1 MRWLTLLLI
10 LLLLTGCQSP
20 DVHQRVAARR
30 GGVAV
35 ICNGGAHEFAHENTL
50 EAYRATFELGGDGN
64 EIDIRETK
72 DGVLVLF
79 HDDILDL
86 NLKAVG
92 DVADYTWEEL
102 QKYQFR
108 DPGGFGAVCRIPT
121 LKEVFELHR
130 KYTGLMHLDIK
141 VPNIDSKIE
150 KMLDEMEMWD

>member
-1 MRWLTLLLI
+1 MLYARILVGFVACLVVIKDAAGDDPVSLT
-10 LLLLTGCQSP
+10 P
-20 DVHQRVAARR
+20 AQRRERTHIICHR
-30 GGVAV
+30 GAS
-35 ICNGGAHEFAHENTL
+35 EFAHENTL

-86 NLKAVG
+86 NLKAFGNVS
-92 DVADYTWEEL
+92 DYTWEEL

-108 DPGGFGAVCRIPT
+108 DPGRFGAACRIPT

-130 KYTGLMHLDIK
+130 
-141 VPNIDSKIE
+141 
-150 KMLDEMEMWD
+150 